1 MIRFTALFLLAA
13 STLAQAPIVTT
24 ILSNGPTANRYDMVI
39 LAEGYTA
46 AEQTRFNTDC
56 QSFLTAL
63 FQRAPYQAFASY
75 YNVHTVFRA
84 SLESGADHPDV
95 SPPIWRNTVYN
106 ASYNT
111 GGTARCLY
119 IGNASQALADA
130 ALAPANEGR
139 VLVFVNDSR
148 YGGCA
153 GQFAVSYNGSSANE
167 VQIHEIGHSLAS
179 LADEY
184 DYPNATYTGGEPG
197 QVNITASPTGQ
208 KWSYWHGFDG
218 ISAFQGA
225 GYYQYGLY
233 RPKNNCL
240 MRSLGVALCA
250 VCKEQIARSV
260 SSVVN
265 VLENPQPAAT
275 SLPLNVGAVQTF
287 SFTNLVPAANTSAIT
302 WRLDGQLLA
311 GQNGTSF
318 VLDTAP
324 LTLGTHTV
332 VATVQDLTALVRQD
346 PSNTMRDSRTWTVT
360 ITDPTATNLR
370 PTQVMPSL
378 LFVQQGQ
385 EVDFTTVVSNDGPN
399 PAGAFSVEHFL
410 SADNALSPATDI
422 YLGGYDLTGMAANTT
437 NTNLR
442 RLRIPN
448 ATPIGTW
455 YVLVIVDRSNA
466 IRESNEND
474 NLRAN
479 VEFVQAGG
487 CTPTLEFDD
496 ALLWPRDAAAVSLP
510 NGGTVHPTV
519 IARCA
524 APGTLY
530 LLLWGCQ
537 GTTPGTTLA
546 PGVTVPLNQDLCT
559 LLGLGALNGA
569 IFQQFWGTL
578 DAQGRG
584 RATFAWPAGMNMLP
598 QAGHF
603 AGVLIANGATFSAA
617 TNAVA
622 IDIR

>member
-1 MIRFTALFLLAA
+1 MRLLLPLALLAA
-13 STLAQAPIVTT
+13 GAFAQTPIVTT

-46 AEQTRFNTDC
+46 AEQGRFNTDC

-63 FQRAPYQAFASY
+63 FQRSPYQAFASY

-95 SPPIWRNTVYN
+95 TPPIFRNTVYN
-106 ASYNT
+106 ATYNT

-119 IGNASQALADA
+119 IGNTSQALADA

-153 GQFAVSYNGSSANE
+153 GQFAVSYNGSQANE
-167 VQIHEIGHSLAS
+167 VQIHEIGHSLAA

-208 KWSYWHGFDG
+208 KWSHWHGFDG
-218 ISAFQGA
+218 VSAFQGA
-225 GYYQYGLY
+225 GYYQFGLY
-233 RPKNNCL
+233 RPKSNCL
-240 MRSLGVALCA
+240 MRALGVQLCA

-265 VLENPQPAAT
+265 VIENPQPATPAVT
-275 SLPLNVGAVQTF
+275 LNIGASQTF
-287 SFTNLVPAANTSAIT
+287 SFTSLVPSANGRAIT
-302 WRLDGQLLA
+302 WHLDGQLQG

-318 VLDTAP
+318 VLDTTTMA
-324 LTLGTHTV
+324 LGPHSL

-346 PSNTMRDSRTWTVT
+346 PSGTMRDSRTWTVT
-360 ITDPTATNLR
+360 VSDPTATNLR
-370 PTQVMPSL
+370 PTQITPSL

-385 EVDFTTVVSNDGPN
+385 EVDVTTVVSNDGPN

-410 SADNALSPATDI
+410 SADNVLSPATDI
-422 YLGGYDLTGMAANTT
+422 YLGGYDLSGMAASTT
-437 NTNLR
+437 DTNLR
-442 RLRIPN
+442 RVRIPN
-448 ATPIGTW
+448 ATPTGTW
-455 YVLVIVDRSNA
+455 YVLAAVDRANA
-466 IRESNEND
+466 IREINEND
-474 NLRAN
+474 NVRAN
-479 VEFVQAGG
+479 IEFVQTGG

-496 ALLWPRDAAAVSLP
+496 ALLWPRDAATVSLP
-510 NGGTVHPTV
+510 AGGTVHPTV
-519 IARCA
+519 VARCA

-537 GTTPGTTLA
+537 GTVPGTPLA

-559 LLGLGALNGA
+559 LLGLGALNGP

-603 AGVLIANGATFSAA
+603 AGVLIANGSTFSAT
-617 TNAVA
+617 TNPVA